1 MPGPLLSFGAGVLL
15 RCDDCGQALMA
26 ALTERGEAQLL
37 HAVPVCEV
45 FTEKAMRQAEHGVL
59 RLLEPQD
66 QVTDSGQPDT

>member
-1 MPGPLLSFGAGVLL
+1 MPRPLLSFGAGVLL

-45 FTEKAMRQAEHGVL
+45 FTGKAMRQAERWV
-59 RLLEPQD
+59 D
-66 QVTDSGQPDT
+66 QVTLSGQLATSPEGGS